1 MNLTH
6 LTALE
11 LGRAIAAGDVTIPQA
26 TKAALEEIA
35 QRDKSLN
42 SCITV
47 LEEQAME
54 RAEVLQK
61 GLKPGLSP
69 LYGVPLLLKDNLCT
83 QGIKTTCGSK
93 LLEGYVPPYD
103 ATVVEKVQR
112 AGGVC
117 LGKGNL
123 DEFAMGSTTETSYF
137 GPTRNPWDESRVP
150 GGSSGGCAAG
160 VAAGFAWYALG
171 SDTGGSIRQPA
182 GYCGLTGLKPT
193 YGTVSRYGL
202 VAYASSL
209 DQVGPLCRDA
219 ADCAAVLDLIQG
231 KDRRD
236 STTVDGNYGGRLAS
250 LTADIR
256 GLRVGLPVECFG
268 EGLDPQVAQR
278 VQEVAKVLPHR
289 GAILTEVSIPELKQ
303 VIPAYYVLA
312 SAEAS
317 SNLARYDG
325 VKYGFRAEEYKTL
338 TQMYENTR
346 SQGFG
351 KEAKLRIL
359 LGTFVLSAGYYEAYY
374 KKALAVKEQVKVGLE
389 RTFATCDVLLTPV
402 TPNTAPKLGESL
414 ADPMKMY
421 LSDLYT
427 VPANLAGLPALSMPC
442 GVDGQGL
449 PVGAQLMGP
458 RFGEQVLLNTAY
470 AYQQETDHHKSVPRG
485 GEGR

>member
-35 QRDKSLN
+35 QRDQRLN

-47 LEEQAME
+47 LTEQAME
-54 RAEVLQK
+54 RAEDLQK

-83 QGIKTTCGSK
+83 QGIKTTCGSR
-93 LLEGYVPPYD
+93 LLEGYVPPYN
-103 ATVVEKVQR
+103 ATVVEKVQN

-117 LGKGNL
+117 LGKENL
-123 DEFAMGSTTETSYF
+123 DEFAMGSTTETSNF
-137 GPTRNPWDESRVP
+137 GPTRNPWEESRVP

-231 KDRRD
+231 KDPRD

-250 LTADIR
+250 LNGDIR

-278 VQEVAKVLPHR
+278 VQEVAKVLQHR

-325 VKYGFRAEEYKTL
+325 VKYGFRAEGYKTL

-374 KKALAVKEQVKVGLE
+374 KKALAVKEQVKRGLE
-389 RTFATCDVLLTPV
+389 RAFAACDVLLTPV

-414 ADPMKMY
+414 RDPMKMY

-470 AYQQETDHHKSVPRG
+470 AYQQETDHHKSVLRG
-485 GEGR
+485 GEGQ

>member
-11 LGRAIAAGDVTIPQA
+11 LGRAIAQGDVTIPQA
-26 TKAALEEIA
+26 AQAALEEIA
-35 QRDKSLN
+35 QRDKRLN

-47 LEEQAME
+47 LAEQAME
-54 RAEVLQK
+54 RAETLQK
-61 GLKPGLSP
+61 SLKPGLSP

-103 ATVVEKVQR
+103 ATVVEKVQN

-123 DEFAMGSTTETSYF
+123 DEFAMGSTTETSNF
-137 GPTRNPWDESRVP
+137 GPTRNPWEESRVP

-231 KDRRD
+231 KDLRD
-236 STTVDGNYGGRLAS
+236 STTVDGNYGGLLAS
-250 LTADIR
+250 LNGDIR
-256 GLRVGLPVECFG
+256 GLRVGMPVECFG
-268 EGLDPQVAQR
+268 EGLDPCVAQR
-278 VQEVAKVLPHR
+278 VQEVARVLESR
-289 GAILTEVSIPELKQ
+289 GTTVTQVSIPELKL

-325 VKYGFRAEEYKTL
+325 VKYGFRAKEYQNL

-351 KEAKLRIL
+351 KEAKLRML

-389 RTFATCDVLLTPV
+389 RAFATCDVLLTPV
-402 TPNTAPKLGESL
+402 TPHTALKLGESL

-427 VPANLAGLPALSMPC
+427 VPANLAGLPALSMTC

-470 AYQQETDHHKSVPRG
+470 AYQKETDYHKSVPRG

>member
-26 TKAALEEIA
+26 TQAALEEIA
-35 QRDKSLN
+35 QRDKQLN

-47 LEEQAME
+47 LAEQAME
-54 RAEVLQK
+54 RAEALQK

-103 ATVVEKVQR
+103 ATVVERIAR

-123 DEFAMGSTTETSYF
+123 DEFAMGSTTETSSF
-137 GPTRNPWDESRVP
+137 GPTRNPWDENRVP

-236 STTVDGNYGGRLAS
+236 STTVDGNYGGLLAS
-250 LTADIR
+250 LTSDIR

-278 VQEVAKVLPHR
+278 VQEVAQVLKHR

-325 VKYGFRAEEYKTL
+325 VKYGFRAEEYKNL

-359 LGTFVLSAGYYEAYY
+359 LGTFLLSAGYYEAYY

-389 RTFATCDVLLTPV
+389 RAFGACDVLLTPV

>member
-26 TKAALEEIA
+26 AQAALEEITRRD
-35 QRDKSLN
+35 QRLN

-47 LEEQAME
+47 LTEQAME

-83 QGIKTTCGSK
+83 QGIKTTCGSR
-93 LLEGYVPPYD
+93 LLEGYMPPYD
-103 ATVVEKVQR
+103 ATVVEKVQN

-123 DEFAMGSTTETSYF
+123 DEFAMGSTTETSTF
-137 GPTRNPWDESRVP
+137 GPTRNPWEESRVP

-231 KDRRD
+231 KDPRD
-236 STTVDGNYGGRLAS
+236 STTVDGNYGGLLAS
-250 LTADIR
+250 LNGDIR

-278 VQEVAKVLPHR
+278 VQEVAQVLQHR
-289 GAILTEVSIPELKQ
+289 GAVLTEVSIPELKQ
-303 VIPAYYVLA
+303 VIGAYYVLA

-325 VKYGFRAEEYKTL
+325 VKYGFRAEKYKNL

-389 RTFATCDVLLTPV
+389 RAFAACDVLLTPV

-414 ADPMKMY
+414 RDPMKMY

-458 RFGEQVLLNTAY
+458 RFGEQLLLGAAY

>member
-26 TKAALEEIA
+26 TQAALEEITRRD
-35 QRDKSLN
+35 QRLN

-54 RAEVLQK
+54 RAEDLQK
-61 GLKPGLSP
+61 GLKSGLSP

-93 LLEGYVPPYD
+93 LLAGYMPPYD
-103 ATVVEKVQR
+103 ATVVEKVQN

-137 GPTRNPWDESRVP
+137 GPTRNPWEESRVP

-236 STTVDGNYGGRLAS
+236 STTVDGNYGGLLAS
-250 LTADIR
+250 LSSDIR

-268 EGLDPQVAQR
+268 EGMDPQVAQR
-278 VQEVAKVLPHR
+278 VQEVAKVLQHR

-303 VIPAYYVLA
+303 VIGAYYVLA

-325 VKYGFRAEEYKTL
+325 VKYGFRAKEYGNL

-351 KEAKLRIL
+351 KEAKLRML

-389 RTFATCDVLLTPV
+389 RAFAACDVLLTPV

-414 ADPMKMY
+414 RDPMKMY

-470 AYQQETDHHKSVPRG
+470 AYQQETDFHRQVPKG
-485 GEGR
+485 GGAG

>member
-11 LGRAIAAGDVTIPQA
+11 LGRAIAQGDVTIPQA
-26 TKAALEEIA
+26 AQAALEEIA
-35 QRDKSLN
+35 QRDQRLS

-47 LEEQAME
+47 LSEQAME
-54 RAEVLQK
+54 RAEDLQK

-83 QGIKTTCGSK
+83 QGIKTTCGSR

-137 GPTRNPWDESRVP
+137 GSTRNPWDESRVP

-278 VQEVAKVLPHR
+278 VQEVAKVLQHR

-325 VKYGFRAEEYKTL
+325 VKYGFRAEKYKNL

-351 KEAKLRIL
+351 KEAKLRML

-389 RTFATCDVLLTPV
+389 RAFATCDVLLTPV

>member
-11 LGRAIAAGDVTIPQA
+11 LGRAIASGDVTIPQA
-26 TKAALEEIA
+26 TQAALEEIS

-54 RAEVLQK
+54 RAEALQK

-69 LYGVPLLLKDNLCT
+69 LYVIPLFLKDNLCT
-83 QGIKTTCGSK
+83 KGIKTTCGSK
-93 LLEGYVPPYD
+93 LLAGYMPPYN
-103 ATVVEKVQR
+103 ATVVEKVQN

-250 LTADIR
+250 LSSDIR

-268 EGLDPQVAQR
+268 EGMDPQVAQR
-278 VQEVAKVLPHR
+278 VQEVAKVLQHR

-303 VIPAYYVLA
+303 VIGAYYVLA

-374 KKALAVKEQVKVGLE
+374 KKALAVKEQVKGGLE
-389 RTFATCDVLLTPV
+389 RAFAACDALLTPV

-442 GVDGQGL
+442 GVDGEGL
-449 PVGAQLMGP
+449 PGGTQLRGP
-458 RFGEQVLLNTAY
+458 RFGEQVLLSVAH
-470 AYQQETDHHKSVPRG
+470 AYQQETDYHKRVPRG

>member
-11 LGRAIAAGDVTIPQA
+11 LGRAIASGDVTIPQA
-26 TKAALEEIA
+26 TQAALEEIS

-47 LEEQAME
+47 LAEQAME
-54 RAEVLQK
+54 RAETLQK
-61 GLKPGLSP
+61 GLKSGLSP

-93 LLEGYVPPYD
+93 LLESYVPPYD
-103 ATVVEKVQR
+103 ATVVERVAR

-123 DEFAMGSTTETSYF
+123 DEFAMGSTTETSNF
-137 GPTRNPWDESRVP
+137 GPTRNPWEEDRVP

-219 ADCAAVLDLIQG
+219 ADCAAVLDILQG
-231 KDRRD
+231 KDSRD
-236 STTVDGNYGGRLAS
+236 STTVDGNYGGLLSS
-250 LTADIR
+250 LTSDIR

-278 VQEVAKVLPHR
+278 VQEVAKVLQHL

-303 VIPAYYVLA
+303 VIGAYYVLA

-325 VKYGFRAEEYKTL
+325 VKYGFRAKEYQNL

-389 RTFATCDVLLTPV
+389 RAFATCDVLLTPV
-402 TPNTAPKLGESL
+402 TPNTAPRLGQSL
-414 ADPMKMY
+414 RDPMKMY
-421 LSDLYT
+421 LSDLHT

-458 RFGEQVLLNTAY
+458 RFGEQLLLNTAY
-470 AYQQETDHHKSVPRG
+470 AYQQETDHHKRVPRG

>member
-26 TKAALEEIA
+26 TQAALEEIS
-35 QRDKSLN
+35 QRNKSLN

-47 LEEQAME
+47 LAEQAME
-54 RAEVLQK
+54 RSQALQK
-61 GLKPGLSP
+61 GRKPGLSP

-83 QGIKTTCGSK
+83 QGIKTTCGSR
-93 LLEGYVPPYD
+93 LLVGYMPPYD
-103 ATVVEKVQR
+103 ATVVEKVQN

-117 LGKGNL
+117 LAKGNL

-137 GPTRNPWDESRVP
+137 GPTRNPWEESRVP

-236 STTVDGNYGGRLAS
+236 STTVDGNYGGLLAS
-250 LTADIR
+250 LNGDIR

-268 EGLDPQVAQR
+268 EGLDPCVAQR
-278 VQEVAKVLPHR
+278 VQEVAKVLQHR

-303 VIPAYYVLA
+303 VIGAYYVLA

-325 VKYGFRAEEYKTL
+325 VKYGFRAKEYGNL

-351 KEAKLRIL
+351 KEAKLRML

-389 RTFATCDVLLTPV
+389 RAFAACDVLLTPV
-402 TPNTAPKLGESL
+402 TPNTAPRLGESL

-427 VPANLAGLPALSMPC
+427 VPANLAGLPGLSMPC

>member
-1 MNLTH
+1 MKLTH

-11 LGRAIAAGDVTIPQA
+11 LGRAIAQGDVTIPQA
-26 TKAALEEIA
+26 TQAALEEMA
-35 QRDKSLN
+35 ARDERLN
-42 SCITV
+42 SCITI

-54 RAEVLQK
+54 RSEALQR
-61 GLKPGLSP
+61 GLKPELSP

-83 QGIKTTCGSK
+83 QGVRTTCGSK
-93 LLEGYVPPYD
+93 LLEHYVPPYN
-103 ATVVEKVQR
+103 ATAVDRVEG

-123 DEFAMGSTTETSYF
+123 DEFAMGSTTETSHF
-137 GPTRNPWDESRVP
+137 GPTRNPWEESRVP

-182 GYCGLTGLKPT
+182 GYCGLTGIKPT

-202 VAYASSL
+202 IAYASSF

-219 ADCAAVLDLIQG
+219 ADCAAVLDVIQG
-231 KDRRD
+231 RDLRD
-236 STTVDGNYGGRLAS
+236 STTVDGDYGGLLAA
-250 LTADIR
+250 LTPDIR

-268 EGLDPQVAQR
+268 EGLNPQVALR
-278 VQEVAKVLPHR
+278 VQEVAGVLESR
-289 GAILTEVSIPELKQ
+289 GAAVTWVTIPELEWGMET
-303 VIPAYYVLA
+303 YYVLA

-325 VKYGFRAEEYKTL
+325 VKYGFRAKEYKNL

-351 KEAKLRIL
+351 KEAKVRIL

-374 KKALAVKEQVKVGLE
+374 KKALAVQAQVKEGVKRAFGV
-389 RTFATCDVLLTPV
+389 CDVLLTPV
-402 TPNTAPKLGESL
+402 TPNTAPRLGESL
-414 ADPMKMY
+414 TNPMEMY

-449 PVGAQLMGP
+449 PVGAQLVGP
-458 RFGEQVLLNTAY
+458 RFGEQVILNAAH
-470 AYQQETDHHKSVPRG
+470 AYQQETDHHKRVPRG
-485 GEGR
+485 GRVG

>member
-1 MNLTH
+1 MKLTH

-11 LGRAIAAGDVTIPQA
+11 LGRAIAQGDVTIPQA

-35 QRDKSLN
+35 ARDKTLN

-54 RAEVLQK
+54 RAEAIQK

-69 LYGVPLLLKDNLCT
+69 VYGVPLLLKDNLCT
-83 QGIKTTCGSK
+83 QGVPTTCGSR

-103 ATVVEKVQR
+103 ATVVEKVET

-137 GPTRNPWDESRVP
+137 GPTRNPWDQSRVP
-150 GGSSGGCAAG
+150 GGSSGGCAAA
-160 VAAGFAWYALG
+160 VASGLAWYALG

-182 GYCGLTGLKPT
+182 GYCGLTGIKPT

-202 VAYASSL
+202 IAYASSM

-219 ADCAAVLDLIQG
+219 ADCAALLDIIQG
-231 KDRRD
+231 RDRRD
-236 STTVDGNYGGRLAS
+236 STTVEGDYGGLLAS
-250 LTADIR
+250 LSTDIR

-268 EGLDPQVAQR
+268 EGLGPCVAQR
-278 VQEVAKVLPHR
+278 VQEVARVLEGR
-289 GAILTEVSIPELKQ
+289 GATVTQVSIPELKL

-325 VKYGFRAEEYKTL
+325 VKYGFRAQQYGNL

-374 KKALAVKEQVKVGLE
+374 KKALAVKHQVTQGLE
-389 RTFATCDVLLTPV
+389 RAFATCDVLLTPV

-414 ADPMKMY
+414 TDPMGMY

-442 GVDGQGL
+442 GVDGEGL
-449 PVGAQLMGP
+449 PVGAQLVGP
-458 RFGEQVLLNTAY
+458 RFGEQVLLGAAHT
-470 AYQQETDHHKSVPRG
+470 YQQETEYHKQVPRG
-485 GEGR
+485 GQG

>member
-1 MNLTH
+1 M
-6 LTALE
+6 
-11 LGRAIAAGDVTIPQA
+11 
-26 TKAALEEIA
+26 
-35 QRDKSLN
+35 
-42 SCITV
+42 
-47 LEEQAME
+47 
-54 RAEVLQK
+54 
-61 GLKPGLSP
+61 
-69 LYGVPLLLKDNLCT
+69 
-83 QGIKTTCGSK
+83 
-93 LLEGYVPPYD
+93 
-103 ATVVEKVQR
+103 
-112 AGGVC
+112 
-117 LGKGNL
+117 
-123 DEFAMGSTTETSYF
+123 
-137 GPTRNPWDESRVP
+137 
-150 GGSSGGCAAG
+150 
-160 VAAGFAWYALG
+160 
-171 SDTGGSIRQPA
+171 
-182 GYCGLTGLKPT
+182 
-193 YGTVSRYGL
+193 SRYGL

-236 STTVDGNYGGRLAS
+236 STTVDGNYGGLLAS

-268 EGLDPQVAQR
+268 EGLDPCVAQR
-278 VQEVAKVLPHR
+278 VQEVAKVLQHR
-289 GAILTEVSIPELKQ
+289 GTILTEVSIPELKQ
-303 VIPAYYVLA
+303 VIGAYYVLA

-325 VKYGFRAEEYKTL
+325 VKYGFRAKEYGNL

-351 KEAKLRIL
+351 KEAKLRML

-389 RTFATCDVLLTPV
+389 RAFAACDVLLTPV

-427 VPANLAGLPALSMPC
+427 VPANLAGVPALSMPC
-442 GVDGQGL
+442 GVDREGL

-470 AYQQETDHHKSVPRG
+470 AYQQETDHHKRVPRG

>member
-11 LGRAIAAGDVTIPQA
+11 LGRAIASGDVTIHQA
-26 TKAALEEIA
+26 TQAALEEIA
-35 QRDKSLN
+35 QRDQRLN

-47 LEEQAME
+47 LAEQAME

-83 QGIKTTCGSK
+83 KGVKTTCGSR

-103 ATVVEKVQR
+103 ATVVEKVQN

-137 GPTRNPWDESRVP
+137 GPTRNPWDENRVP

-160 VAAGFAWYALG
+160 VAVGLAWYALG

-236 STTVDGNYGGRLAS
+236 STTVDGNYGGLLAS
-250 LTADIR
+250 LNGDIR

-278 VQEVAKVLPHR
+278 VQEVAKVLQHR

-303 VIPAYYVLA
+303 VIGAYYVLA

-325 VKYGFRAEEYKTL
+325 VKYGFRAEKYKTL

-374 KKALAVKEQVKVGLE
+374 KKALAVKEQVSQGLE
-389 RTFATCDVLLTPV
+389 RAFAACDALLTPV

-414 ADPMKMY
+414 RDPMKMY

-442 GVDGQGL
+442 GVDGQGM

-458 RFGEQVLLNTAY
+458 RFGEQLLLNTAY
-470 AYQQETDHHKSVPRG
+470 AYQQETDHHKRVPRG

>member
-26 TKAALEEIA
+26 TQAALEEIA

-54 RAEVLQK
+54 RAEALQK
-61 GLKPGLSP
+61 GLKTGLSP

-83 QGIKTTCGSK
+83 KGIKTTCGSK
-93 LLEGYVPPYD
+93 LLAGYMPPYN

-150 GGSSGGCAAG
+150 GGSSGGCTAG

-236 STTVDGNYGGRLAS
+236 STTVDGNYGELLSSLAS
-250 LTADIR
+250 DIR

-278 VQEVAKVLPHR
+278 VQEVSQVLKQR

-325 VKYGFRAEEYKTL
+325 VKYGFRAKEYGNL

-374 KKALAVKEQVKVGLE
+374 KKALAVKEQVKVGLD
-389 RTFATCDVLLTPV
+389 RAFAACDVLLTPV

-414 ADPMKMY
+414 RDPMKMY

-458 RFGEQVLLNTAY
+458 RFGEQVLLGAAY
-470 AYQQETDHHKSVPRG
+470 AYQQETDYHKRVPRG

>member
-11 LGRAIAAGDVTIPQA
+11 LGRAIASGDVTIPQA
-26 TKAALEEIA
+26 TQAALEEIS
-35 QRDKSLN
+35 QRDQRLS

-47 LEEQAME
+47 LSEQAME
-54 RAEVLQK
+54 RAEDLQK

-93 LLEGYVPPYD
+93 LLAGYMPPYN
-103 ATVVEKVQR
+103 ATVVEKVQN

-123 DEFAMGSTTETSYF
+123 DEFAMGSTTETSTF
-137 GPTRNPWDESRVP
+137 GPTRNPWDENRVP

-231 KDRRD
+231 KDPRD

-250 LTADIR
+250 LNGDIR

-278 VQEVAKVLPHR
+278 VQGVAKVLQHR

-303 VIPAYYVLA
+303 VIGAYYVLA
-312 SAEAS
+312 SAEAA

-325 VKYGFRAEEYKTL
+325 VKYGFRAKEYGNL

-351 KEAKLRIL
+351 KEAKLRML

-389 RTFATCDVLLTPV
+389 RAFATCDVLLTPV
-402 TPNTAPKLGESL
+402 TPNTAPRLGQSL
-414 ADPMKMY
+414 RDPMKMY

-442 GVDGQGL
+442 GVDGQGM

-458 RFGEQVLLNTAY
+458 RFGEQLLLNTAY
-470 AYQQETDHHKSVPRG
+470 AYQQETDHHKRVPRG

>member
-11 LGRAIAAGDVTIPQA
+11 LGRTIAAGDVTIPQA
-26 TKAALEEIA
+26 TQAALEEIA
-35 QRDKSLN
+35 ARDKALN

-47 LEEQAME
+47 LAEQAME
-54 RAEVLQK
+54 RAETLQK

-83 QGIKTTCGSK
+83 QGVKTTCGSRV
-93 LLEGYVPPYD
+93 LEGYVPPYD
-103 ATVVEKVQR
+103 ATVVERVEQ

-123 DEFAMGSTTETSYF
+123 DEFAMGSTTETSHF
-137 GPTRNPWDESRVP
+137 GPTRNPWDDSRVP

-202 VAYASSL
+202 VAYASSM

-219 ADCAAVLDLIQG
+219 ADCAAVLDIIQG

-236 STTVDGNYGGRLAS
+236 STTVDGNYGGLLAS
-250 LTADIR
+250 LNSDIR

-268 EGLDPQVAQR
+268 EGLNPCVAQR
-278 VQEVAKVLPHR
+278 VQEVARVLESR
-289 GAILTEVSIPELKQ
+289 GATVTQVSIPELKR

-325 VKYGFRAEEYKTL
+325 VKYGFRAKDYGSL

-374 KKALAVKEQVKVGLE
+374 KKALAVKAQVKGGLE
-389 RTFATCDVLLTPV
+389 RAFGVCDVLLTPV
-402 TPNTAPKLGESL
+402 TPDTAPKLGESL
-414 ADPMKMY
+414 TDLMKMY

-442 GVDGQGL
+442 GVDETGL

-458 RFGEQVLLNTAY
+458 RFGEQVLLNVAY
-470 AYQQETDHHKSVPRG
+470 AYQQETDYHRQVPKGGRG
-485 GEGR
+485 E

>member
-1 MNLTH
+1 MKLTE

-11 LGRAIAAGDVTIPQA
+11 LGRAIAQGDVTIPQA
-26 TKAALEEIA
+26 TQAALEAISA
-35 QRDKSLN
+35 RDKSLN

-54 RAEVLQK
+54 RAKKLQN
-61 GLKPGLSP
+61 GLKLGLSP

-83 QGIKTTCGSK
+83 QGVKTTCGSK
-93 LLEGYVPPYD
+93 MLEDYVPPYH
-103 ATVVEKVQR
+103 ATVVERVER

-160 VAAGFAWYALG
+160 VAAGLAWYALG

-182 GYCGLTGLKPT
+182 GYCGLTGIKPT

-202 VAYASSL
+202 VAYASSF

-219 ADCAAVLDLIQG
+219 ADCAAVLDVIQG
-231 KDRRD
+231 RDRRD
-236 STTVDGNYGGRLAS
+236 STTVDGDYGGLLAA
-250 LTADIR
+250 LTPDIR

-268 EGLDPQVAQR
+268 EGLNPQVARR
-278 VQEVAKVLPHR
+278 VQEVAGVLESR
-289 GAILTEVSIPELKQ
+289 GAAVTWVTIPELEWGMET
-303 VIPAYYVLA
+303 YYVLA

-325 VKYGFRAEEYKTL
+325 VKYGFRAKEYKNL

-351 KEAKLRIL
+351 KEAKVRIL

-374 KKALAVKEQVKVGLE
+374 KKALAVKHQVTEGME
-389 RTFATCDVLLTPV
+389 RVFSTCDVLLTPV
-402 TPNTAPKLGESL
+402 TPTTAPKLGESL
-414 ADPMKMY
+414 SDPMGMY

-449 PVGAQLMGP
+449 PVGAQLIGP
-458 RFGEQVLLNTAY
+458 RFGEQVLLGAAY
-470 AYQQETDHHKSVPRG
+470 AYQQETDYHRQVPKG
-485 GEGR
+485 GQKG

>member
-1 MNLTH
+1 MKLTH

-26 TKAALEEIA
+26 TQAALEEMA
-35 QRDKSLN
+35 RRDKSLH

-47 LEEQAME
+47 LAEQAME
-54 RAEVLQK
+54 RAETLQQ
-61 GLKPGLSP
+61 GLKPGISP

-83 QGIKTTCGSK
+83 QGVRTTCGSK
-93 LLEGYVPPYD
+93 MLEHYVPPYH
-103 ATVVEKVQR
+103 ATVVERVEST
-112 AGGVC
+112 GGVC

-150 GGSSGGCAAG
+150 GGSSGGCAAA
-160 VAAGFAWYALG
+160 VAAGLAWYALG

-182 GYCGLTGLKPT
+182 GYCGLTGIKPT

-202 VAYASSL
+202 VAYASSF

-219 ADCAAVLDLIQG
+219 ADCAAVLDVIQG
-231 KDRRD
+231 RDRRD
-236 STTVDGNYGGRLAS
+236 STTVDGGYGGLLAS
-250 LTADIR
+250 LTGDLR

-268 EGLDPQVAQR
+268 EGLHPQVANR
-278 VQEVAKVLPHR
+278 VKEVARVLECR
-289 GAILTEVSIPELKQ
+289 GATVVEQSIGELKW

-325 VKYGFRAEEYKTL
+325 VKYGFRAEEYHNL

-351 KEAKLRIL
+351 KETKARIL

-374 KKALAVKEQVKVGLE
+374 QKALAVKRRVAKAME
-389 RTFATCDVLLTPV
+389 RAFETCDVLLTPV
-402 TPNTAPKLGESL
+402 TPTTAPKLGESL
-414 ADPMKMY
+414 SNPMEMY

-449 PVGAQLMGP
+449 PVGAQLVGP
-458 RFGEQVLLNTAY
+458 RFGEGVLLNAAY
-470 AYQQETDHHKSVPRG
+470 AYQQETDYHKYVPRG
-485 GEGR
+485 GEG

>member
-1 MNLTH
+1 MKLIH

-26 TKAALEEIA
+26 TQAALEEISA
-35 QRDKSLN
+35 RDKSLN

-47 LEEQAME
+47 LGDQAME
-54 RAEVLQK
+54 RAQKLQK

-69 LYGVPLLLKDNLCT
+69 LYGVPMLLKDNLCT
-83 QGIKTTCGSK
+83 QGVPTTCGSK

-103 ATVVEKVQR
+103 ATVVERVEG

-123 DEFAMGSTTETSYF
+123 DEFAMGSTTETSNF

-202 VAYASSL
+202 VAYASSM

-231 KDRRD
+231 RDPRD
-236 STTVDGNYGGRLAS
+236 STTVEGNYGGLLSS
-250 LTADIR
+250 LTSDIQ

-268 EGLDPQVAQR
+268 EGVDPCVAQR
-278 VQEVAKVLPHR
+278 VEEVAQVLKHR
-289 GAILTEVSIPELKQ
+289 GAILTEVSIPELKL

-325 VKYGFRAEEYKTL
+325 VRYGFRAKEYGSL
-338 TQMYENTR
+338 AQMYAGTR

-351 KEAKLRIL
+351 TEAKLRIL
-359 LGTFVLSAGYYEAYY
+359 LGTFVLSAGYYQAYY
-374 KKALAVKEQVKVGLE
+374 KKALAVQEQVKRGLE
-389 RTFATCDVLLTPV
+389 RVFGACDMLLTPV
-402 TPNTAPKLGESL
+402 TPHTAPKLGESL
-414 ADPMKMY
+414 ADPMGMY

-442 GVDGQGL
+442 GLDGDGL
-449 PVGAQLMGP
+449 PVGAQLIGP
-458 RFGEQVLLNTAY
+458 RFGEQVLLNVAH
-470 AYQQETDHHKSVPRG
+470 AYQQETNYHRQVPRG
-485 GEGR
+485 GGAG

>member
-11 LGRAIAAGDVTIPQA
+11 LGRAIASGDVTIPQA

-35 QRDKSLN
+35 QRDQRLS

-47 LEEQAME
+47 LSEQAME
-54 RAEVLQK
+54 RAETLQK

-83 QGIKTTCGSK
+83 QGVPTTCGSR
-93 LLEGYVPPYD
+93 LLEGYVPPYN
-103 ATVVEKVQR
+103 ATVVEKVQN

-137 GPTRNPWDESRVP
+137 GPTRNPWEESRVP

-160 VAAGFAWYALG
+160 VAVGLAWYALG

-231 KDRRD
+231 KDSRD
-236 STTVDGNYGGRLAS
+236 STTVDGNYGGLLAS
-250 LTADIR
+250 LSSDIR

-268 EGLDPQVAQR
+268 EGMDPQVAQR
-278 VQEVAKVLPHR
+278 VQEVAKVLQHR

-303 VIPAYYVLA
+303 VIGAYYVLA

-325 VKYGFRAEEYKTL
+325 VKYGFRAKEYGNL

-351 KEAKLRIL
+351 KEAKLRML

-389 RTFATCDVLLTPV
+389 RAFAACDVLLTPV

-414 ADPMKMY
+414 RDPMKMY

-427 VPANLAGLPALSMPC
+427 VPANLAGVPALSMPC
-442 GVDGQGL
+442 GVDREGL

-470 AYQQETDHHKSVPRG
+470 AYQQETDHHKRVPRG

>member
-26 TKAALEEIA
+26 TQAALEEITRRD
-35 QRDKSLN
+35 QRLN

-47 LEEQAME
+47 LAEQAME
-54 RAEVLQK
+54 RAETLQK

-83 QGIKTTCGSK
+83 KGIKTTCGSK
-93 LLEGYVPPYD
+93 LLAGYMPPYN
-103 ATVVEKVQR
+103 ATVVEKVQN

-137 GPTRNPWDESRVP
+137 GPTRNPWDENRVP

-160 VAAGFAWYALG
+160 VAAGLAWYALG

-182 GYCGLTGLKPT
+182 GYCSLTGLKPT

-268 EGLDPQVAQR
+268 EGLDPCVAQR
-278 VQEVAKVLPHR
+278 VREVAKVLQHR

-325 VKYGFRAEEYKTL
+325 VKYGFRAKEYGNL

-374 KKALAVKEQVKVGLE
+374 KKALAVKEQVSQGLE
-389 RTFATCDVLLTPV
+389 RAFAACDVLLTPV

-414 ADPMKMY
+414 RDPMKMY

-442 GVDGQGL
+442 GVDREGL

-458 RFGEQVLLNTAY
+458 RFGEPMLLNAAH
-470 AYQQETDHHKSVPRG
+470 AYQQETDYHKSVPRG
-485 GEGR
+485 GEGQ

>member
-11 LGRAIAAGDVTIPQA
+11 LGRAIASGDVTIPQA
-26 TKAALEEIA
+26 TQAALEEITRRD
-35 QRDKSLN
+35 QRLN

-47 LEEQAME
+47 LTEQAME

-61 GLKPGLSP
+61 GLKSGLSP

-83 QGIKTTCGSK
+83 QGIKTTCGSR
-93 LLEGYVPPYD
+93 LLEGYVPPYN
-103 ATVVEKVQR
+103 ATVVEQVQN

-137 GPTRNPWDESRVP
+137 GSTRNPWDESRVP

-193 YGTVSRYGL
+193 YGTVSRYEL

-231 KDRRD
+231 KDSRD
-236 STTVDGNYGGRLAS
+236 STTVDGNYGGLLAS
-250 LTADIR
+250 LSSDIR

-268 EGLDPQVAQR
+268 EGLDPCVAQR
-278 VQEVAKVLPHR
+278 VQEVAQVLQHR
-289 GAILTEVSIPELKQ
+289 GAVLTEVSIPELKQ
-303 VIPAYYVLA
+303 VIGAYYVLA

-325 VKYGFRAEEYKTL
+325 VKYGFRAKEYGNL

-374 KKALAVKEQVKVGLE
+374 KKALAVKYQVSQGLE
-389 RTFATCDVLLTPV
+389 RAFAACDALLTPV

-458 RFGEQVLLNTAY
+458 RFGEQVLLNTAH
-470 AYQQETDHHKSVPRG
+470 AYQQETDHHKRVPRG

>member
-26 TKAALEEIA
+26 TQAALEEITRRD
-35 QRDKSLN
+35 QRLN

-47 LEEQAME
+47 LAEQAME
-54 RAEVLQK
+54 RAETLQK

-83 QGIKTTCGSK
+83 KGIKTTCGSK
-93 LLEGYVPPYD
+93 LLAGYMPPYN
-103 ATVVEKVQR
+103 ATVVEKVQN

-137 GPTRNPWDESRVP
+137 GPTRNPWDENRVP

-160 VAAGFAWYALG
+160 VAAGLAWYALG

-182 GYCGLTGLKPT
+182 GYCSLTGLKPT

-268 EGLDPQVAQR
+268 EGLDPCVAQR
-278 VQEVAKVLPHR
+278 VREVAKVLQHR

-325 VKYGFRAEEYKTL
+325 VKYGFRAKEYGNL

-374 KKALAVKEQVKVGLE
+374 KKALAVKEQVSQGLE
-389 RTFATCDVLLTPV
+389 RAFAACDVLLTPV

-442 GVDGQGL
+442 GVDGQGM

-458 RFGEQVLLNTAY
+458 RFGEQLLLNTAY

>member
-11 LGRAIAAGDVTIPQA
+11 LGRAIASGDVTIPQA
-26 TKAALEEIA
+26 AQAALEEITRRD
-35 QRDKSLN
+35 QRLN

-47 LEEQAME
+47 LTEQAME

-83 QGIKTTCGSK
+83 QGIKTTCGSR
-93 LLEGYVPPYD
+93 LLEGYMPPYD
-103 ATVVEKVQR
+103 ATVVEKVQN

-123 DEFAMGSTTETSYF
+123 DEFAMGSTTETSTF

-268 EGLDPQVAQR
+268 EGLDPCVAQR
-278 VQEVAKVLPHR
+278 VQEVAKVLQHR
-289 GAILTEVSIPELKQ
+289 GTILTEVSIPELKQ
-303 VIPAYYVLA
+303 VIGAYYVLA

-325 VKYGFRAEEYKTL
+325 VKYGFRAKEYGNL

-351 KEAKLRIL
+351 KEAKLRML

-389 RTFATCDVLLTPV
+389 RAFAACDVLLTPV

-414 ADPMKMY
+414 RDPMKMY

-427 VPANLAGLPALSMPC
+427 VPANLAGVPALSMPC
-442 GVDGQGL
+442 GVDREGL

-470 AYQQETDHHKSVPRG
+470 AYQQETDHHKRVPRG

>member
-11 LGRAIAAGDVTIPQA
+11 LGRAIASGDVTIPQA

-47 LEEQAME
+47 LAKQAME

-83 QGIKTTCGSK
+83 KGIKTTCGSK
-93 LLEGYVPPYD
+93 LLEGYMPPYN
-103 ATVVEKVQR
+103 ATVVEKVQN

-236 STTVDGNYGGRLAS
+236 STTVDGNYGGLLAS

-268 EGLDPQVAQR
+268 EGLDPCVAQR
-278 VQEVAKVLPHR
+278 VQEVAKVLQHR
-289 GAILTEVSIPELKQ
+289 GAILEELSIPELKQ

-351 KEAKLRIL
+351 KEAKLRML

-374 KKALAVKEQVKVGLE
+374 KKALAVKYQVSQGLE
-389 RTFATCDVLLTPV
+389 RAFAACDVLLTPV

-414 ADPMKMY
+414 RDPMKMY

-442 GVDGQGL
+442 GVDGQGM

>member
-11 LGRAIAAGDVTIPQA
+11 LGRAIASGDVTIPQA
-26 TKAALEEIA
+26 TQAALEEIA

-47 LEEQAME
+47 LAEQAME
-54 RAEVLQK
+54 RAETLQK

-93 LLEGYVPPYD
+93 LLESYVPPYD
-103 ATVVEKVQR
+103 ATVVERVAR

-137 GPTRNPWDESRVP
+137 GPTRNPWEEDRAP

-219 ADCAAVLDLIQG
+219 ADCAAVLDILQG
-231 KDRRD
+231 KDSRD
-236 STTVDGNYGGRLAS
+236 STTVDGNYGGRLSA
-250 LTADIR
+250 LTSDIR

-278 VQEVAKVLPHR
+278 VQEVAKVLQHL

-325 VKYGFRAEEYKTL
+325 VKYGFRAEEYKNL

-389 RTFATCDVLLTPV
+389 RAFATCDVLLTPV
-402 TPNTAPKLGESL
+402 TPNTAPRLGQSL
-414 ADPMKMY
+414 RDPMKMY

-442 GVDGQGL
+442 GVDGEGL

-458 RFGEQVLLNTAY
+458 RFGEQVLLNVAH
-470 AYQQETDHHKSVPRG
+470 AYQQETDHHKRVPRG

>member
-11 LGRAIAAGDVTIPQA
+11 LGRAIASGDVTILQA
-26 TKAALEEIA
+26 TQAALEEIA

-47 LEEQAME
+47 LAEQAME
-54 RAEVLQK
+54 RAETLQK

-93 LLEGYVPPYD
+93 LLESYVPPYD
-103 ATVVEKVQR
+103 ATVVERVAR

-123 DEFAMGSTTETSYF
+123 DEFAMGSTTETSNF
-137 GPTRNPWDESRVP
+137 GPTRNPWEEDRVP

-219 ADCAAVLDLIQG
+219 ADCAAVLDILQG
-231 KDRRD
+231 KDSRD
-236 STTVDGNYGGRLAS
+236 STTVDGNYGGLLSS
-250 LTADIR
+250 LTSDIR

-278 VQEVAKVLPHR
+278 VQEVAKVLQHR
-289 GAILTEVSIPELKQ
+289 GGILTEVSIPELKQ
-303 VIPAYYVLA
+303 VTPAYYVLA

-338 TQMYENTR
+338 SQMYENTR

-389 RTFATCDVLLTPV
+389 RAFATCDVLLTPV
-402 TPNTAPKLGESL
+402 TPNTAPRLGQSL
-414 ADPMKMY
+414 RDPMKMY

-442 GVDGQGL
+442 GVDGQGM

-458 RFGEQVLLNTAY
+458 RFGEQLLLNTAY
-470 AYQQETDHHKSVPRG
+470 AYQQETDHHKRVPRG

>member
-35 QRDKSLN
+35 QRDQRLN

-47 LEEQAME
+47 LTEQAME
-54 RAEVLQK
+54 RAEDLQK

-83 QGIKTTCGSK
+83 QGIKTTCGSR
-93 LLEGYVPPYD
+93 LLEGYVPPYN
-103 ATVVEKVQR
+103 ATVVEKVQN

-123 DEFAMGSTTETSYF
+123 DEFAMGSTTETSNF
-137 GPTRNPWDESRVP
+137 GPTRNPWEESRVP

-231 KDRRD
+231 KDPRD

-250 LTADIR
+250 LNGDIR

-278 VQEVAKVLPHR
+278 VQEVAKVLQHR

-325 VKYGFRAEEYKTL
+325 VKYGFRAEGYKTL

-374 KKALAVKEQVKVGLE
+374 KKALAVKEQVKRGLE
-389 RTFATCDVLLTPV
+389 RAFAACDVLLTPV

-414 ADPMKMY
+414 RDPMKMY

-470 AYQQETDHHKSVPRG
+470 AYQQETDHHKSVLRG
-485 GEGR
+485 GEGQ

>member
-11 LGRAIAAGDVTIPQA
+11 LGRAIASGDVTIPQA
-26 TKAALEEIA
+26 TKAALEEIS

-47 LEEQAME
+47 LEEQVME

-103 ATVVEKVQR
+103 ATVVEKVQN

-137 GPTRNPWDESRVP
+137 GPTRNPWEESRVP

-236 STTVDGNYGGRLAS
+236 STTVDGNYGGLLAS
-250 LTADIR
+250 LNGDIR

-268 EGLDPQVAQR
+268 EGLDPCVAQR
-278 VQEVAKVLPHR
+278 VQEVAQILQHR
-289 GAILTEVSIPELKQ
+289 GGVLTEVSIPELKQ
-303 VIPAYYVLA
+303 VIGAYYVLA

-325 VKYGFRAEEYKTL
+325 VKYGFRAEEYKNL

-351 KEAKLRIL
+351 KEAKLRML

-374 KKALAVKEQVKVGLE
+374 KKALAVKEQVKSGLE
-389 RTFATCDVLLTPV
+389 RAFAACDMLLTPV

-414 ADPMKMY
+414 RDPMKMY

-442 GVDGQGL
+442 GVDGEGL

-458 RFGEQVLLNTAY
+458 RFGEQVLLNAAY
-470 AYQQETDHHKSVPRG
+470 AYQKETDHHKSVPRG

>member
-26 TKAALEEIA
+26 TKAALEEITRRD
-35 QRDKSLN
+35 QRLS

-47 LEEQAME
+47 LTEQAME
-54 RAEVLQK
+54 RAETLQK
-61 GLKPGLSP
+61 GLKTGLSP

-83 QGIKTTCGSK
+83 QGIKTTCGSR

-103 ATVVEKVQR
+103 ATVVEKVQN

-236 STTVDGNYGGRLAS
+236 STTVDGNYGGLLAS
-250 LTADIR
+250 LNGDIR

-268 EGLDPQVAQR
+268 EGLDPCVAQR
-278 VQEVAKVLPHR
+278 VQEVAKVLQHR

-303 VIPAYYVLA
+303 VIGAYYVLA

-325 VKYGFRAEEYKTL
+325 VKYGFRAEKYKNL

-374 KKALAVKEQVKVGLE
+374 KKALAVKYQVSQGLE
-389 RTFATCDVLLTPV
+389 RAFAACDVLLTPV

-414 ADPMKMY
+414 RDPMKMY

-458 RFGEQVLLNTAY
+458 KFGEQVLLSVAH
-470 AYQQETDHHKSVPRG
+470 AYQQETDHHKRVPRG

>member
-1 MNLTH
+1 MKLTH

-11 LGRAIAAGDVTIPQA
+11 LGRAIAQGDVTIPQA
-26 TKAALEEIA
+26 TKAALEELA
-35 QRDKSLN
+35 ARDKSLN

-54 RAEVLQK
+54 RAEALQK
-61 GLKPGLSP
+61 GLKPGCSP

-83 QGIKTTCGSK
+83 QGVQTTCGSR
-93 LLEGYVPPYD
+93 LMEGYVPPYD
-103 ATVVEKVQR
+103 ATVVERVQT

-137 GPTRNPWDESRVP
+137 GPTRNPWDDSRVP

-160 VAAGFAWYALG
+160 VAAGGAWYALG

-182 GYCGLTGLKPT
+182 GYCGLTGMKPT

-231 KDRRD
+231 RDRRD
-236 STTVDGNYGGRLAS
+236 STTVDGNYGGLLAA
-250 LTADIR
+250 LTSDIR

-278 VQEVAKVLPHR
+278 VQEVAQVLKHR
-289 GAILTEVSIPELKQ
+289 GATLTEMSIPELKQ

-325 VKYGFRAEEYKTL
+325 VKYGFRAEEYKNL

-374 KKALAVKEQVKVGLE
+374 KKALAVKEQVKKGFK
-389 RTFATCDVLLTPV
+389 RAFSTCDVLLTSV
-402 TPNTAPKLGESL
+402 TPNTAPRLGESL
-414 ADPMKMY
+414 TDPMGMY

-442 GVDGQGL
+442 GVDGEGL

-458 RFGEQVLLNTAY
+458 RFGEQVLLSVAH
-470 AYQQETDHHKSVPRG
+470 AYQQETDYHKSVPRG

>member
-26 TKAALEEIA
+26 TQAALEEIA
-35 QRDKSLN
+35 QRDKHLN

-47 LEEQAME
+47 LAEQAME

-61 GLKPGLSP
+61 DRKPGVSS

-103 ATVVEKVQR
+103 ATVVERVRQ

-137 GPTRNPWDESRVP
+137 GPTRNPWEESRAP

-160 VAAGFAWYALG
+160 VSAGFAWYALG

-231 KDRRD
+231 KDHRD
-236 STTVDGNYGGRLAS
+236 STTVDGNYGGLLSS
-250 LTADIR
+250 LTSDIR

-278 VQEVAKVLPHR
+278 VQEVAKVLQHR
-289 GAILTEVSIPELKQ
+289 GATLTEVSIPELKQ

-325 VKYGFRAEEYKTL
+325 VKYGFRAEEYKNL

-389 RTFATCDVLLTPV
+389 RAFAACDVLLTPA
-402 TPNTAPKLGESL
+402 TPHTAPKLGESL

-442 GVDGQGL
+442 GVDGQGM

-458 RFGEQVLLNTAY
+458 RFGEQVLLNTAH
-470 AYQQETDHHKSVPRG
+470 AYQQERDYHKRVPRG

>member
-1 MNLTH
+1 MKLTH

-11 LGRAIAAGDVTIPQA
+11 LGRAIAQGDVTIPQA

-35 QRDKSLN
+35 ARDKTLN

-54 RAEVLQK
+54 RAEAIQK

-69 LYGVPLLLKDNLCT
+69 VYGVPLLLKDNLCT
-83 QGIKTTCGSK
+83 QGVPTTCGSR

-103 ATVVEKVQR
+103 ATVVEKVET

-137 GPTRNPWDESRVP
+137 GPTRNPWDQSRVP
-150 GGSSGGCAAG
+150 GGSSGGCAAA
-160 VAAGFAWYALG
+160 VASGLAWYALG

-182 GYCGLTGLKPT
+182 GYCGLTGIKPT

-202 VAYASSL
+202 IAYASSM

-219 ADCAAVLDLIQG
+219 ADCAAVLDIIQG
-231 KDRRD
+231 RDRRD
-236 STTVDGNYGGRLAS
+236 STTVEGDYGGLLAS
-250 LTADIR
+250 LSTDIR

-268 EGLDPQVAQR
+268 EGLGPCVAQR
-278 VQEVAKVLPHR
+278 VQEVARVLEGR
-289 GAILTEVSIPELKQ
+289 GATVTQVSIPELKL

-325 VKYGFRAEEYKTL
+325 VKYGFRAQQYGNL

-374 KKALAVKEQVKVGLE
+374 KKARAVKHQVTQGLE
-389 RTFATCDVLLTPV
+389 RAFATCDVLLTPV

-414 ADPMKMY
+414 TDPMGMY

-442 GVDGQGL
+442 GVDGEGL
-449 PVGAQLMGP
+449 PVGAQLVGP
-458 RFGEQVLLNTAY
+458 RFGEQVLLGAAHT
-470 AYQQETDHHKSVPRG
+470 YQQETEYHKQVPRG
-485 GEGR
+485 GQG

>member
-11 LGRAIAAGDVTIPQA
+11 LGRAIASGDVTIPQA
-26 TKAALEEIA
+26 TKAALEEIT
-35 QRDKSLN
+35 QRDQRLN

-47 LEEQAME
+47 LTEQAME
-54 RAEVLQK
+54 RAEDLQK

-93 LLEGYVPPYD
+93 LLAGYMPPYD
-103 ATVVEKVQR
+103 ATVVEKVQN

-137 GPTRNPWDESRVP
+137 GPARNPWDENRVP

-182 GYCGLTGLKPT
+182 GYCSLTGLKPT

-236 STTVDGNYGGRLAS
+236 STTVDGNYGGLLAS
-250 LTADIR
+250 LNGDIR

-268 EGLDPQVAQR
+268 EGLDPCVAQR
-278 VQEVAKVLPHR
+278 VREVAKVLQHR

-303 VIPAYYVLA
+303 VIGAYYVLA

-325 VKYGFRAEEYKTL
+325 VKYGFRAKEYGNL

-374 KKALAVKEQVKVGLE
+374 KKALAVKEQVSQGLE
-389 RTFATCDVLLTPV
+389 RAFAACDVLLTPV

-442 GVDGQGL
+442 GVDREGL

-470 AYQQETDHHKSVPRG
+470 AYQQETDYHKRVPRG

>member
-54 RAEVLQK
+54 RAEALQK
-61 GLKPGLSP
+61 GLKTGLSP

-83 QGIKTTCGSK
+83 KGIKTTCGSR

-103 ATVVEKVQR
+103 ATVVEKVQN

-160 VAAGFAWYALG
+160 VAAGFALYALG

-236 STTVDGNYGGRLAS
+236 STTVDGNYGGLLAS
-250 LTADIR
+250 LNGDIR

-268 EGLDPQVAQR
+268 EGLDPCVAQR
-278 VQEVAKVLPHR
+278 VQEVAKVLQHR

-325 VKYGFRAEEYKTL
+325 VKYGFRAEGYKTL

-351 KEAKLRIL
+351 KEAKLRML

-374 KKALAVKEQVKVGLE
+374 KKALAVKYQVSQGLE
-389 RTFATCDVLLTPV
+389 RAFAACDVLLTPV

-414 ADPMKMY
+414 RDPMKMY

-470 AYQQETDHHKSVPRG
+470 AYQQETDHHKSVLRG
-485 GEGR
+485 GEGQ

>member
-1 MNLTH
+1 MSLTH

-11 LGRAIAAGDVTIPQA
+11 LGRAIAQGDVTIPQA
-26 TKAALEEIA
+26 TQAALEEIA

-47 LEEQAME
+47 LEEQSME
-54 RAEVLQK
+54 RAEALQK

-83 QGIKTTCGSK
+83 QDVPTTCGSR
-93 LLEGYVPPYD
+93 LLEGYVPPYN
-103 ATVVEKVQR
+103 ATAVEKVQN

-137 GPTRNPWDESRVP
+137 GPTRNPWEESRVP
-150 GGSSGGCAAG
+150 GGSSGGCAAA

-202 VAYASSL
+202 VAYASSM

-231 KDRRD
+231 KDHRD
-236 STTVDGNYGGRLAS
+236 RTTVDGTYGGLLAA
-250 LTADIR
+250 LNGDIR

-268 EGLDPQVAQR
+268 EGLDPCVAQR
-278 VQEVAKVLPHR
+278 VQEVARVLESR
-289 GAILTEVSIPELKQ
+289 GATVTQVSIPELKL

-325 VKYGFRAEEYKTL
+325 VKYGFRAEEHKNL

-389 RTFATCDVLLTPV
+389 RAFAACDVLLTPV

-414 ADPMKMY
+414 RDPMKMY

-442 GVDGQGL
+442 GVDEEGL

-458 RFGEQVLLNTAY
+458 RFGEQVLLNAAY
-470 AYQQETDHHKSVPRG
+470 AYQQETDHHKRVPRG

>member
-11 LGRAIAAGDVTIPQA
+11 LGRAIASGDVTIPQA

-54 RAEVLQK
+54 RAETLQK

-83 QGIKTTCGSK
+83 KGVKTTCGSR

-103 ATVVEKVQR
+103 ATVVEKVQN

-123 DEFAMGSTTETSYF
+123 DEFAMGSTTETSSF
-137 GPTRNPWDESRVP
+137 GHTRNPWDENRVP
-150 GGSSGGCAAG
+150 GGSSGGCAAA

-182 GYCGLTGLKPT
+182 GYCGLTGLKTT

-209 DQVGPLCRDA
+209 EQVGPLCRDA
-219 ADCAAVLDLIQG
+219 ADCAAVLDILQG
-231 KDRRD
+231 KDSRD
-236 STTVDGNYGGRLAS
+236 STTVDGNYGGLLAA
-250 LTADIR
+250 LNGDIR

-268 EGLDPQVAQR
+268 EGLDPCVAQR
-278 VQEVAKVLPHR
+278 VQGVARVLESR
-289 GAILTEVSIPELKQ
+289 GATVTQVSIPELKQ
-303 VIPAYYVLA
+303 AIGAYYVLA

-374 KKALAVKEQVKVGLE
+374 KKALAVKEQVKRGLE
-389 RTFATCDVLLTPV
+389 RAFATCDVLLTPV

-458 RFGEQVLLNTAY
+458 RFGEQVLLNAAY
-470 AYQQETDHHKSVPRG
+470 AYQQETDHHNRVPRG

>member
-11 LGRAIAAGDVTIPQA
+11 LGRAIASGDVTIPQA
-26 TKAALEEIA
+26 TQAALEEIT

-54 RAEVLQK
+54 RAEDLQK

-83 QGIKTTCGSK
+83 QGIKTTCGSR
-93 LLEGYVPPYD
+93 LLEGYVPPYN

-137 GPTRNPWDESRVP
+137 GPTRNPWDENRVP

-236 STTVDGNYGGRLAS
+236 STTVDGNYGGLLAS

-278 VQEVAKVLPHR
+278 VQEVAQVLQHR

-303 VIPAYYVLA
+303 VIGAYYVLA

-325 VKYGFRAEEYKTL
+325 VKYGFRAEEYKNL

-374 KKALAVKEQVKVGLE
+374 KKALAVKEQVSQGLE
-389 RTFATCDVLLTPV
+389 RAFAACDVLLTPV

-414 ADPMKMY
+414 RDPMKMY

-442 GVDGQGL
+442 GVDREGL

-458 RFGEQVLLNTAY
+458 RFGEQVLLSVAH
-470 AYQQETDHHKSVPRG
+470 AYQQETDHHKRVPRG

>member
-11 LGRAIAAGDVTIPQA
+11 LGRAIASGDVTIPQA
-26 TKAALEEIA
+26 TKAALEEIT
-35 QRDKSLN
+35 QRDKRLN

-54 RAEVLQK
+54 RAETLQK

-83 QGIKTTCGSK
+83 KGVKTTCGSR
-93 LLEGYVPPYD
+93 LLEGYVPPYN
-103 ATVVEKVQR
+103 ATVVEKVQN

-137 GPTRNPWDESRVP
+137 GPTRNPWEESRVP

-231 KDRRD
+231 KDSRD
-236 STTVDGNYGGRLAS
+236 STTVDGNYGGLLAS
-250 LTADIR
+250 LSSDIW

-278 VQEVAKVLPHR
+278 VQGVAKVLQHQ

-346 SQGFG
+346 SQGFD
-351 KEAKLRIL
+351 KEAKLRML

-374 KKALAVKEQVKVGLE
+374 KKALAVKYQVSQGLE
-389 RTFATCDVLLTPV
+389 RAFATCDVLLTPV

-442 GVDGQGL
+442 GVDREGL

-458 RFGEQVLLNTAY
+458 RFGEQVLLNTAH
-470 AYQQETDHHKSVPRG
+470 AYQQETDHHNRVPRG